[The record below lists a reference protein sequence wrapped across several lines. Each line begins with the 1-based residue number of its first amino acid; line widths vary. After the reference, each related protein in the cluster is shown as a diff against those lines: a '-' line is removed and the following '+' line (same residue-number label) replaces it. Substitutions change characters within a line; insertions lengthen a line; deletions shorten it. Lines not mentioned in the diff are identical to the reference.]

1 MKTLIL
7 IGMISGLL
15 CWNLRAQ
22 TADEWITQGLSD
34 LSVQDLTD
42 ANTSFAQA
50 LVASSTN
57 EDANALYAITSLLVL
72 PYQPSGSNF
81 LTRIGVPLAGRN
93 IYAWKARPPEDANGL
108 LLAPA
113 GVNAD
118 EFTAQFRTNVLLAV
132 SGAISNLA
140 VVSETNFT
148 ITLTGS
154 ETASTGVTVDYG
166 DLKLIQAGLYASE
179 YFIYTLNAQNLNA
192 QLSDLRALYT
202 GGILSAGQVLADYP
216 QLFTFATTNDLQSA
230 RAAFTNAVNC
240 YLVASA
246 FIRARPS
253 GEVRLFNYDEVSATE
268 EADFRLTLQ
277 NLEDSL
283 TLGPQVLSLNA
294 NASVDLTPT
303 FSGTTDLRSLLP
315 KFDGNAIELG
325 SLPDP
330 TFGGAVDGLTRGDVE
345 SYLGN
350 YLTMLPV
357 GSAPAFLSA
366 NTVQIAF
373 TTLNGHDYVLQ
384 TSTNLLDWELVTN
397 FAADDAISALVYPEN
412 KSSPQNY
419 YRLRDDTGFMAFSG
433 VVLDQNTGLPI
444 PGALISSE
452 YDGASTYANANGQFY
467 LLTTLPAD
475 YYGDDLIISANGYGA
490 ENEYFY
496 GYGLVSGL
504 QVYLSPSPPND
515 NFENRIVLTGAS
527 TSYNGDNAGASYE
540 TGDPAPVFYGKSVWF
555 SWTAPSSGTYTISV
569 SSSFYFPS
577 LGAFTG
583 TQLSSLVRV
592 NSDYGYAD
600 YASFNLT
607 AASGQ
612 TYQIGV
618 DDQDDV
624 GGTYTLTIAP

>member
-7 IGMISGLL
+7 IGMISGLF

-22 TADEWITQGLSD
+22 TADEWVTQGLSD

-50 LVASSTN
+50 LVVSSTN

-72 PYQPSGSNF
+72 PYQSSGSNF
-81 LTRIGVPLAGRN
+81 LAHIGVPLAGRN

-108 LLAPA
+108 LLAPV

-118 EFTAQFRTNVLLAV
+118 EFTVQFRTNVLLAV
-132 SGAISNLA
+132 SGAISDLA

-148 ITLTGS
+148 ITLTGN

-202 GGILSAGQVLADYP
+202 GGILSASQVLADYP

-240 YLVASA
+240 YQVASA

-253 GEVRLFNYDEVSATE
+253 GEVRLFNYDEVTATE

-277 NLEDSL
+277 NLKDSL
-283 TLGPQVLSLNA
+283 TLGPQILSLNA

-330 TFGGAVDGLTRGDVE
+330 TFGGTVDGLTRGDVE
-345 SYLGN
+345 SYLGS

-366 NTVQIAF
+366 DTVQIAF
-373 TTLNGHDYVLQ
+373 TTLNGHNYVLQ

-419 YRLRDDTGFMAFSG
+419 YRLRDDTGLMAFSG

-475 YYGDDLIISANGYGA
+475 YYGDDLIISANGYGT

-504 QVYLSPSPPND
+504 QVYLSEDVPK
-515 NFENRIVLTGAS
+515 
-527 TSYNGDNAGASYE
+527 
-540 TGDPAPVFYGKSVWF
+540 VF
-555 SWTAPSSGTYTISV
+555 TTH
-569 SSSFYFPS
+569 
-577 LGAFTG
+577 
-583 TQLSSLVRV
+583 
-592 NSDYGYAD
+592 
-600 YASFNLT
+600 
-607 AASGQ
+607 
-612 TYQIGV
+612 
-618 DDQDDV
+618 
-624 GGTYTLTIAP
+624 